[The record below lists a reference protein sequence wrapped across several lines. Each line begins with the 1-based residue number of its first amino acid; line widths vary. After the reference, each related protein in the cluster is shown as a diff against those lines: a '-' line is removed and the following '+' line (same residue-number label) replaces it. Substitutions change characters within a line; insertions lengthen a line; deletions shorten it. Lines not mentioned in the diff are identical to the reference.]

1 MKTDKSKYK
10 LLVLL
15 VLTDFLLI
23 VLHILYTHTDFSSN
37 RLFSIEQDL
46 GFAEIFQYIKEYWI
60 GLMLLWLA
68 LKIRSFLFLV
78 WSLLFFFLLCDDA
91 LSFHEF
97 GGAMLAKYFNLKG
110 SWAREIGELGVFIV
124 MGVIFFSI
132 IGISHYFSKQRF
144 REISKHLAILIVA
157 LAFFGIFMD
166 AVHSLFKYTKASDF
180 LLLIED
186 GGEMLVMSL
195 ITWYVF
201 NIDQESLAHDE
212 LK

>member
-1 MKTDKSKYK
+1 
-10 LLVLL
+10 
-15 VLTDFLLI
+15 
-23 VLHILYTHTDFSSN
+23 
-37 RLFSIEQDL
+37 
-46 GFAEIFQYIKEYWI
+46 
-60 GLMLLWLA
+60 
-68 LKIRSFLFLV
+68 
-78 WSLLFFFLLCDDA
+78 
-91 LSFHEF
+91 
-97 GGAMLAKYFNLKG
+97 MLAKYFNLKG